1 MAESF
6 SRPAVPDIIRD
17 DINAMRALFGY
28 LAKLDPSLGADY
40 PADSIRLVHDKS
52 DNSWVV
58 QWYNGATWANLGRL
72 NMDAQSLQGHTPS
85 TSAVANAIPV
95 YDSSGKLVGNITGAA
110 NTATKLAT
118 PRSIQVGGILS
129 STAQN
134 FDGSVNITIPVNQ
147 VTINNVN
154 DNAVNGTLTK
164 AHGGTGRPDG
174 AAADVRVD
182 SISGEIGAKSVGQIG
197 DAVNKG
203 VVNADTLVATGN
215 YIVNT
220 STDTA
225 ANKWP
230 YDLGNSAPVRVV
242 RCGVL
247 VYQTLYDEKST
258 WTRLSTNSAASWSA
272 WTPQYQGTSSATI
285 NIYLSKS
292 GSDANTGLDSG
303 YPVLTFARAKA
314 IANGLAGNGNNLF
327 SIKFCFGTGEWGDI
341 NLRAESYWA
350 SIYPYD
356 GVAPTAN
363 LSSLPQFDT
372 ITFEMAAGTIA
383 GVKAGQIVARYK
395 AFLYFAA
402 GYKAVGVLHA
412 YYGSMILLQS
422 QDAATNKL
430 AFMNTNVT
438 TSRGIIVSH
447 ESGIYIG
454 TIHFELSQNI
464 DYSAGH
470 FFSIGYNGRAFVY
483 GNVAFNATS
492 YTYTGK
498 RLHIAPG
505 AMLAT
510 TNNTAKSIAPLDQIW
525 GTGEVLLYPG
535 SIINGMPYGAAIGG
549 DVVTLAGAQTIT
561 GQKNFLAQTTGRITT
576 RQSQS
581 MQRSVTPTSDI
592 YLFDEYLDKNNI
604 RIGYT
609 SIQQQSN
616 GANSYVISIY
626 GQDGIERKAYFQ
638 SLDGQF
644 YLIFPQN
651 PPAGDNSV
659 HGATTN
665 WVRARIGEYTAN
677 LVSKVTT
684 GGRPDASTTLSG
696 SFITTAALCGLSGD
710 SWFYVHQFFNA
721 TAGSPSVTTDR
732 TQIATGY
739 STNLMFVRH
748 YASGVWSS
756 WTQLADKESA
766 FRVGDIRFS
775 LRPGDRAGYL
785 MCSGAAVSRTTYADL
800 FNVIGTAYGAG
811 DGSTSFNV
819 PDFRNK
825 WPYVAAYSVNNTD
838 LATMLG
844 AGLPNITGTFQTRYA
859 VVTAPTNNNTN
870 GVWKRVAQTNTANKF
885 TEQSSAGA
893 VDSISFDAGRSN
905 SIYGQSTTVQP
916 PSFKVYAWIKY

>member
-40 PADSIRLVHDKS
+40 PADSIRLVHDKT

-58 QWYNGATWANLGRL
+58 QWYNGSTWANLGRL
-72 NMDAQSLQGHTPS
+72 NMDVQSLQGHTPS

-95 YDSSGKLVGNITGAA
+95 YNSSGKLVGNITGAA
-110 NTATKLAT
+110 NTAAKLAT

-164 AHGGTGRPDG
+164 AHGGTGRTDG
-174 AAADVRVD
+174 AAADVRVN

-225 ANKWP
+225 ANHWP
-230 YDLGNSAPVRVV
+230 YDLGNSAPCRVV

-258 WTRLSTNSAASWSA
+258 WARLSINSGASWRE

-303 YPVLTFARAKA
+303 YPVLTFARAKS
-314 IANGLAGNGNNLF
+314 IANGIAENGNNLF

-341 NLRAESYWA
+341 NLRAARYWA

-372 ITFEMAAGTIA
+372 ITYEMTAGTIA

-395 AFLYFAA
+395 AFLYLVA
-402 GYKAVGVLHA
+402 GYKAVGALHS
-412 YYGSMILLQS
+412 YYGSMLLLQS

-430 AFMNTNVT
+430 AFMNTNAT
-438 TSRGIIVSH
+438 TARGIVVSH

-464 DYSAGH
+464 DYSDGH

-483 GNVAFNATS
+483 GNVVFNATS

-498 RLHIAPG
+498 RLYIAPG

-535 SIINGMPYGAAIGG
+535 SIINGMPYGAAIAN

-561 GQKNFLAQTTGRITT
+561 GLKSIQARGGDGILTNRISTDIDRGIPATTAKYL
-576 RQSQS
+576 
-581 MQRSVTPTSDI
+581 SD
-592 YLFDEYLDKNNI
+592 YYRDKNNNALGRTGI
-604 RIGYT
+604 L
-609 SIQQQSN
+609 QEAN
-616 GANSYVISIY
+616 GNIDYEISVN
-626 GQDGIERKAYFQ
+626 GQDGGACRSYFWVAPG
-638 SLDGQF
+638 GQF
-644 YLIFPQN
+644 YLSLAQN
-651 PPAGDNSV
+651 PPSNSNTT
-659 HGATTN
+659 HSATTN
-665 WVRARIGEYTAN
+665 WVRARIAEATAN
-677 LVSKVTT
+677 LISTLAPVHN
-684 GGRPDASTTLSG
+684 ASANTALSG
-696 SFITTAALCGLSGD
+696 SFMATAANCGLSGD
-710 SWFYVHQFFNA
+710 SWFYIHQFFD
-721 TAGSPSVTTDR
+721 GSVTATSPR

-739 STNLMFVRH
+739 STNQMFVRH
-748 YASGVWSS
+748 FRGSWSS
-756 WTQLADKESA
+756 WTQIADNANA

-775 LRPGDRAGYL
+775 LRPDDRSGYL
-785 MCSGAAVSRTTYADL
+785 MCSGAEVSRTTYANL
-800 FNVIGTAYGAG
+800 YNVIGTAYGAG
-811 DGSTSFNV
+811 DGSTTFNL
-819 PDFRNK
+819 PNFQNK
-825 WPYVAAYSVNNTD
+825 WPYVAAYSDTA
-838 LATMLG
+838 LATMLA
-844 AGLPNITGTFQTRYA
+844 AGLPNITGTFQVRQY
-859 VVTAPTNNNTN
+859 VVTSPTENNTN
-870 GVWKRVAQTNTANKF
+870 GVWKRTKNTDNPERF
-885 TEQSSAGA
+885 PTSGNGA
-893 VDSISFDAGRSN
+893 TDSIAFDASRSN
-905 SIYGQSTTVQP
+905 SIYGNSTTVQP